1 MSPSPSDAE
10 DRSRAERAAAWSVR
24 LKEQAPTDELRE
36 ELDAW
41 LKVDPR
47 NRQTLEEIIAA
58 WHAVDQHAASAQMMA
73 MREAALAE
81 ARQAF
86 GRGRAAW
93 AVCGR
98 PWLAAAALLL
108 VLGGFGF
115 WYWLTPQVYSTAVG
129 ERRVVVLADGSHIS
143 LDAATTVRVAYSRDR
158 RQLWLEHGRAKFD
171 VAKDPL
177 RPFTVSADDKIVVAT
192 GTSFSVER
200 IGDQVRV
207 VLYEGHVAVLESRG
221 GAAPYLLDVGPKRI
235 PAGNLLTAGKELILP
250 AEKLDKLRF
259 EPAALE
265 PVDVPRSLSWESGL
279 LVFDDEPL
287 ALAVARMN
295 RYASKPLVLGDAGVS
310 GLKVS
315 GVFRAGDTTAFI
327 EGLTAAFGVQV
338 RQGPNGTTLL
348 DAPRDTPSNPPAS

>member
-1 MSPSPSDAE
+1 
-10 DRSRAERAAAWSVR
+10 
-24 LKEQAPTDELRE
+24 
-36 ELDAW
+36 
-41 LKVDPR
+41 
-47 NRQTLEEIIAA
+47 
-58 WHAVDQHAASAQMMA
+58 
-73 MREAALAE
+73 
-81 ARQAF
+81 
-86 GRGRAAW
+86 
-93 AVCGR
+93 
-98 PWLAAAALLL
+98 
-108 VLGGFGF
+108 
-115 WYWLTPQVYSTAVG
+115 
-129 ERRVVVLADGSHIS
+129 
-143 LDAATTVRVAYSRDR
+143 
-158 RQLWLEHGRAKFD
+158 
-171 VAKDPL
+171 
-177 RPFTVSADDKIVVAT
+177 
-192 GTSFSVER
+192 
-200 IGDQVRV
+200 
-207 VLYEGHVAVLESRG
+207 
-221 GAAPYLLDVGPKRI
+221 VGPKRI

>member
-115 WYWLTPQVYSTAVG
+115 WY
-129 ERRVVVLADGSHIS
+129 
-143 LDAATTVRVAYSRDR
+143 
-158 RQLWLEHGRAKFD
+158 
-171 VAKDPL
+171 
-177 RPFTVSADDKIVVAT
+177 
-192 GTSFSVER
+192 
-200 IGDQVRV
+200 
-207 VLYEGHVAVLESRG
+207 
-221 GAAPYLLDVGPKRI
+221 
-235 PAGNLLTAGKELILP
+235 
-250 AEKLDKLRF
+250 
-259 EPAALE
+259 
-265 PVDVPRSLSWESGL
+265 
-279 LVFDDEPL
+279 
-287 ALAVARMN
+287 
-295 RYASKPLVLGDAGVS
+295 
-310 GLKVS
+310 
-315 GVFRAGDTTAFI
+315 
-327 EGLTAAFGVQV
+327 
-338 RQGPNGTTLL
+338 
-348 DAPRDTPSNPPAS
+348 

>member
-1 MSPSPSDAE
+1 
-10 DRSRAERAAAWSVR
+10 VR
-24 LKEQAPTDELRE
+24 LKEQALTGKRRE
-36 ELDAW
+36 EFDAW
-41 LKVDPR
+41 LKADPR
-47 NRQTLEEIIAA
+47 NGQTLEEIIAA
-58 WHAVDQHAASAQMMA
+58 WHAVDQYAASAQFMA
-73 MREAALAE
+73 MREAAIAE
-81 ARQAF
+81 GRRAVS
-86 GRGRAAW
+86 RGRPVW
-93 AVCGR
+93 SVRGR

-108 VLGGFGF
+108 VLSGLGL
-115 WYWLTPQVYSTAVG
+115 WQWLTPQVYSTAVG
-129 ERRVVVLADGSHIS
+129 ERRLVVLADGSRIS

-158 RQLWLEHGRAKFD
+158 RRLWLEHGRAKFD

-207 VLYEGHVAVLESRG
+207 VLYEGHVAVLESRE

-250 AEKLDKLRF
+250 VEKLDKLSF
-259 EPAALE
+259 EPAAVE
-265 PVDVPRSLSWESGL
+265 PVDIPRSLSWESGL

-295 RYASKPLVLGDAGVS
+295 RYASKPLVLGGAAVS

-315 GVFRAGDTTAFI
+315 GVFRAGNTTAFV

-338 RQGPNGTTLL
+338 RQEPNGTTLL
-348 DAPRDTPSNPPAS
+348 EAPRGTPSGPPAS